1 MNTVYL
7 AEQMNREADQLQS
20 KILDIDF
27 YIEKCSEA
35 NQLEQVEELG
45 KISTKLLD
53 FQGQLYES
61 ARKLRSLG
69 DK

>member
-7 AEQMNREADQLQS
+7 AIQMQKEADQLQS

-27 YIEKCSEA
+27 YIKKCSEA
-35 NQLEQVEELG
+35 NQVEQVKELG
-45 KISTKLLD
+45 KISTQLHD
-53 FQGQLYES
+53 YQGQLYQS
-61 ARKLRSLG
+61 ARKLKSLG